1 MFRDLPFA
9 LELVVIRWAN
19 SKWDPRIAR
28 KGVRDERPQHRVA
41 IGRRF
46 AIGRYPVTFD
56 EYDRF
61 CEAKQRKKPGDG
73 GWGRGRR
80 PVIDVS
86 WNDARDYVAWLSQET
101 GQAYRLPSEAG
112 WEYACRAGT
121 TSRYSFGDAI
131 TARDVNYADSGLGRT
146 SEVGAYPANRWGLHD
161 MHGHVWEWV
170 EDDWHEL
177 PGSADG
183 RIAVEGC
190 GNIPGYAPLLVARRL
205 LAHPFEVL
213 PVCLPHEEP
222 HRHSVQR
229 CRVPG
234 GPNTFLALES

>member
-1 MFRDLPFA
+1 MFRDLLFA

-19 SKWDPRIAR
+19 SKWDPRIAK

-61 CEAKQRKKPGDG
+61 CEAKQRKKPGGG

-146 SEVGAYPANRWGLHD
+146 SEITAYPANRWGLYD
-161 MHGHVWEWV
+161 IDGNVWEWV
-170 EDDWHEL
+170 EDDGTNYQAPPTDGSPWKDAGTSPDTRLCLLRGGSWHIL
-177 PGSADG
+177 SRYCRSAYRMRS
-183 RIAVEGC
+183 RIGIRYSGVGFR
-190 GNIPGYAPLLVARRL
+190 VARTL
-205 LAHPFEVL
+205 
-213 PVCLPHEEP
+213 
-222 HRHSVQR
+222 S
-229 CRVPG
+229 
-234 GPNTFLALES
+234 

>member
-1 MFRDLPFA
+1 MFRDLLFA

-86 WNDARDYVAWLSQET
+86 WNDARDYVA
-101 GQAYRLPSEAG
+101 
-112 WEYACRAGT
+112 
-121 TSRYSFGDAI
+121 
-131 TARDVNYADSGLGRT
+131 
-146 SEVGAYPANRWGLHD
+146 
-161 MHGHVWEWV
+161 
-170 EDDWHEL
+170 
-177 PGSADG
+177 
-183 RIAVEGC
+183 
-190 GNIPGYAPLLVARRL
+190 
-205 LAHPFEVL
+205 
-213 PVCLPHEEP
+213 
-222 HRHSVQR
+222 
-229 CRVPG
+229 
-234 GPNTFLALES
+234 